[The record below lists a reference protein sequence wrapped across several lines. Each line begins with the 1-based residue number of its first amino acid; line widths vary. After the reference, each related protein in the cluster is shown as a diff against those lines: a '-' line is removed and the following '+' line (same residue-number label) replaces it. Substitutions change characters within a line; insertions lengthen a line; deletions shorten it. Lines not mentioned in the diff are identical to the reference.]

1 MTRPWKTLSTASV
14 TLLAATLMMGS
25 SCESAP
31 ERGAW
36 VYETGE
42 GTFLTQFKDDGSILM
57 TVELRSAN
65 PLLDGMK
72 ASMISECSKAE
83 VKGERRE
90 IKCDSLKLERGTE
103 GVVKLWGLGQLFND
117 NGFQDRLDL
126 KPGEEFT
133 LLFEVKEDTMRL
145 FNKKGESAS
154 EPMKRQSA
162 DKTKAYLEA
171 FYKNTV
177 PFRGKG
183 AAK

>member
-1 MTRPWKTLSTASV
+1 MTRTWKTLSTASL
-14 TLLAATLMMGS
+14 TLLAATFMMGT
-25 SCESAP
+25 SCDPAP
-31 ERGAW
+31 QRGAW
-36 VYETGE
+36 VYESAE
-42 GTFLTQFKDDGSILM
+42 GTFLTQFKDDDSILM

-72 ASMISECSKAE
+72 ASMISKCAKPE
-83 VKGERRE
+83 VTGERRKV
-90 IKCDSLKLERGTE
+90 KCDSLKLERGTD

-133 LLFEVKEDTMRL
+133 LFFEVKDDTMRL
-145 FNKKGESAS
+145 FNERGDEAS
-154 EPMKRQSA
+154 ESMKRQSA
-162 DKTKAYLEA
+162 GETEKYLEA